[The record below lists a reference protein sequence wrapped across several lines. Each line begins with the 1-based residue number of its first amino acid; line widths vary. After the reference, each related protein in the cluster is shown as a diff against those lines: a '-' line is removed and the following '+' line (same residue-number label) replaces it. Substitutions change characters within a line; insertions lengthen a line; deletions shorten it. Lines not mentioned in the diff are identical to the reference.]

1 MKTRKIFKTL
11 KNHWEKMGI
20 HVNKYS
26 SKIMCISVKVGIR
39 TYMTYANCKTL
50 TSFYGFLGLTQT
62 K

>member
-26 SKIMCISVKVGIR
+26 SKIMRISVKVGVYVR
-39 TYMTYANCKTL
+39 T
-50 TSFYGFLGLTQT
+50 
-62 K
+62 

>member
-1 MKTRKIFKTL
+1 MKTRKIL
-11 KNHWEKMGI
+11 KNNWEKMGI

-26 SKIMCISVKVGIR
+26 SKIMRISVKVGVR